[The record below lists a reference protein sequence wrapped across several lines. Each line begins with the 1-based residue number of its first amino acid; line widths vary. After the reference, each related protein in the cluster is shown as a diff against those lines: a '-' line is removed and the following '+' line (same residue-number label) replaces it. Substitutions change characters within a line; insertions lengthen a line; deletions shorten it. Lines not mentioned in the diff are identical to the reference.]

1 MASEVAGTPG
11 SRERVA
17 LGVCRAGKVMSVQVA
32 LACEDGL
39 GTARIV
45 HWCGAQLQVQ
55 PPLPPPTT
63 GSCNVPPCML
73 CRCST
78 RLRLSLVLSCLSS

>member
-1 MASEVAGTPG
+1 MASEVAGILG
-11 SRERVA
+11 SGERVA
-17 LGVCRAGKVMSVQVA
+17 LGICREGKVMSVQVA

-55 PPLPPPTT
+55 TPAQPT
-63 GSCNVPPCML
+63 GSSCAILP
-73 CRCST
+73 
-78 RLRLSLVLSCLSS
+78 VLAV